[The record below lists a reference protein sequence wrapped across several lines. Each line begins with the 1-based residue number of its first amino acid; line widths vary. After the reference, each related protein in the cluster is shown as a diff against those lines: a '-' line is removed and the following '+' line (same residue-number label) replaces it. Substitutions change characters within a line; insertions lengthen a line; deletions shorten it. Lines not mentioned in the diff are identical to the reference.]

1 MTDALRKAAQ
11 AALDAMERYQVKR
24 QDFDRFYDEVIA
36 LRAALAVPDDVMR
49 DAERYLW
56 LRSRIRGN
64 EYRNMGVIYSE
75 GGEGINAAID
85 AAMACKNAEGEA

>member
-64 EYRNMGVIYSE
+64 EYRRWIPG
-75 GGEGINAAID
+75 AAL
-85 AAMACKNAEGEA
+85 AESCIARLDGY